1 MLYAM
6 SSARGRVT
14 RGRYTVKNEVTT
26 IWKGDMA
33 FEAEVNGHKVFMD
46 AAQADGGKDGGARPK
61 ALLLAALSGCSGMD
75 VASILRKMREPC
87 SWFAMRA
94 EAETGDEHP
103 KKYTHLKLVYQFKK
117 SDNLN
122 PDNVRKACRLS
133 QEKYCGVSA
142 MLRDSAPVEWEIE
155 YI

>member
-1 MLYAM
+1 MM
-6 SSARGRVT
+6 NTPREVI
-14 RGRYTVKNEVTT
+14 VKSEVTT
-26 IWKGDMA
+26 IWKGNLA
-33 FEAEVNGHKVFMD
+33 FEADVNGHKVMMD
-46 AAQADGGKDGGARPK
+46 TAAADGGQDSGARPK

-75 VASILRKMREPC
+75 VASILKKMREPY

-94 EAETGDEHP
+94 EAETREEHP
-103 KKYTHLKLVYQFKK
+103 KKYTRIMLVYQFRK

-122 PDNVRKACRLS
+122 PENVRKACELS

-142 MLRDSAPVEWEIE
+142 MLKDTAPLVWEIE